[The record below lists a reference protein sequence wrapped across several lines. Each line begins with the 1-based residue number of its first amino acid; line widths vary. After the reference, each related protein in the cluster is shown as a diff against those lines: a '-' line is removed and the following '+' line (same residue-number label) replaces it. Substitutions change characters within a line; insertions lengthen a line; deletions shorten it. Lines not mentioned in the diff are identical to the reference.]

1 MDATEILNAT
11 ADRDERTL
19 ADGEVLLQ
27 EGVRSGALFV
37 LVSGALEVRR
47 GGVPVVVI
55 ADSGAVVGELGLLL
69 DSPASAD
76 VVAVGTTVVREVA
89 DVEDFFVRY
98 PEFARYLATVLARRL
113 WQISTYLS
121 DLKAQ
126 FADRD
131 DIFGLMPEVLQE
143 LLGSARPE
151 PEPGSEREP
160 DAPY

>member
-1 MDATEILNAT
+1 MDTTEILSVT

-19 ADGEVLLQ
+19 RDGEILLQ
-27 EGVRSGALFV
+27 EHIRSRALYI

-47 GGVPVVVI
+47 GGVPVVI
-55 ADSGAVVGELGLLL
+55 ISDPGAVVGELGLLL

-76 VVAVGTTVVREVA
+76 VVAVGATVVREIA

-98 PEFARYLATVLARRL
+98 PEFARYLATLLARRL

-131 DIFGLMPEVLQE
+131 DIFGLMPAVLQE
-143 LLGSARPE
+143 LLGTTRPD

-160 DAPY
+160 DSPY